1 MRSLISSLI
10 VGLSILFLSGCTAM
24 LVGADVQP
32 VERQDQSD
40 EKDETKR
47 KR

>member
-1 MRSLISSLI
+1 MRSLINCLI
-10 VGLSILFLSGCTAM
+10 LGLLSLFLSGCTAM

-40 EKDETKR
+40 EQDETKR

>member
-1 MRSLISSLI
+1 MRSLINSLI
-10 VGLSILFLSGCTAM
+10 LGLLILFLAGCTAM

-32 VERQDQSD
+32 AERQDQSD